1 MHKGFEDSIG
11 LAGDWR
17 KRGPVYEIPLR
28 TLYNSKIR
36 NLAAAGRCISVT
48 DGMWDITR
56 AIPVC
61 AVTGQAAG
69 TALAVCEDLTKVDV
83 CMVQQVLQEN
93 GVQLHEHL

>member
-1 MHKGFEDSIG
+1 M
-11 LAGDWR
+11 
-17 KRGPVYEIPLR
+17 
-28 TLYNSKIR
+28 
-36 NLAAAGRCISVT
+36 T

-83 CMVQQVLQEN
+83 CMVQQVLQKN
-93 GVQLHEHL
+93 GVQLHEHF